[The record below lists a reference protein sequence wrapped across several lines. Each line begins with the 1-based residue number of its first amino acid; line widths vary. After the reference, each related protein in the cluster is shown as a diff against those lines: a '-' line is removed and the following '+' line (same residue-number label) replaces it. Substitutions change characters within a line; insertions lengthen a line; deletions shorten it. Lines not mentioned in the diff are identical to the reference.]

1 MREARFKALW
11 QRCATPA
18 SDEFA
23 SGVYRDV
30 RDRYMEPHRRYHT
43 PVHIAH
49 CLNQFDLARDHMDE
63 PDAVEMALWFHDVVY
78 DARANDNEEQS
89 AKYFLETCG
98 EKLDSDFRS
107 KVFDLI
113 IVTIHKELPKSNDEK
128 FMVDIDLSSFG
139 LPWDRFLKDSEGV
152 RNEFPHLSDEEF
164 YPAQKIFLDSLL
176 ERKHFCFTRFF
187 RERHEQTARD
197 NITRY
202 LESLRKRGFFD
213 N

>member
-1 MREARFKALW
+1 
-11 QRCATPA
+11 
-18 SDEFA
+18 
-23 SGVYRDV
+23 
-30 RDRYMEPHRRYHT
+30 MEPHRRYHT

-63 PDAVEMALWFHDVVY
+63 PDAVEMALWFHDIIY
-78 DARANDNEEQS
+78 DARANDNEVQS
-89 AKYFLETCG
+89 AKYFVERCG
-98 EKLDSDFRS
+98 DSLDPDFTSR
-107 KVFDLI
+107 VRDLI
-113 IVTIHKELPKSNDEK
+113 IVTIHKELPASNDEK

-152 RNEFPHLSDEEF
+152 RDEFPHLSDEEF

-202 LESLRKRGFFD
+202 LESLSKRGFFD

>member
-11 QRCATPA
+11 QRCASPA
-18 SDEFA
+18 SDERA
-23 SGVYRDV
+23 STIYRDV

-49 CLNQFDLARDHMDE
+49 CLTQFDLAREHMEE
-63 PDAVEMALWFHDVVY
+63 PDAVEMALWFHDVIY

-89 AKYFLETCG
+89 AKYFIECCDEELAPG
-98 EKLDSDFRS
+98 FKS
-107 KVFDLI
+107 VVWDLI
-113 IVTIHKELPKSNDEK
+113 IVTIHKELPHSTDEK

-152 RNEFPHLSDEEF
+152 RDEFPHLSDEEF
-164 YPAQKIFLDSLL
+164 YPAQKIFLDALL
-176 ERKHFCFTRFF
+176 AREHFCFTRFF

-197 NITRY
+197 NITKY
-202 LESLRKRGFFD
+202 LESLSKRGFFD